1 MQPRRARFPHGTVFP
16 CTAHAFP
23 AAPSFPWDVA
33 GSKLMP
39 MTSSPS
45 NKTLD
50 PAAVKLPREIKVL
63 VAAAFMIAIGFG
75 IVAPILPQFAQS
87 FDVSVT
93 AAAVVVSAFALT
105 RLVFAPL
112 SGWLVERM
120 GERRTYILGILIVAA
135 SSAACAFAQTYWQLL
150 VYRGLGGI
158 GSTMFTVA
166 AMGLLIRLAPPSARG
181 RVSSLYSGS
190 FLLGNIAGPAV
201 GGLLA
206 GFGMALPF
214 LVYASALVLVAIL
227 VATQLPAVKNSA
239 VKNSAVRPRW
249 GRAAKPGPAVTAPTV
264 PAKHPVLPL
273 REALVIPAYRAV
285 LTSSFANGWSAF
297 GIRMALVPLFA
308 TAALGAGPEVAGIS
322 LAVFAVGTGVALTFS
337 GKLAD
342 TWGRKPMILSGL
354 AVNGIAMG
362 VLGFTGNEF
371 WFFLI
376 SAVAG
381 LGSGLMGPGQQA
393 AVADVIGNDRSGG
406 KVLATFQMSSD
417 LGAII
422 GPIAAGF
429 LVDTLSY
436 GPAFLMATAVAL
448 VSFLFWLPAK
458 DTRQPLS

>member
-1 MQPRRARFPHGTVFP
+1 MS
-16 CTAHAFP
+16 
-23 AAPSFPWDVA
+23 PS
-33 GSKLMP
+33 
-39 MTSSPS
+39 TSSS
-45 NKTLD
+45 NTP
-50 PAAVKLPREIKVL
+50 PAKESSDLPLVKLPRDIKVL

-75 IVAPILPQFAQS
+75 IVAPVLPQFAQS
-87 FDVSVT
+87 FDVSVS
-93 AAAVVVSAFALT
+93 AAAVVVSAFAFT
-105 RLVFAPL
+105 RLLFAPM

-135 SSAACAFAQTYWQLL
+135 SSAACAFAQNYWQLL
-150 VYRGLGGI
+150 LYRGLGGI

-166 AMGLLIRLAPPSARG
+166 AMGLLIRLAPPQARG
-181 RVSSLYSGS
+181 RISSLYAGS

-206 GFGMALPF
+206 GLGMQLPF
-214 LVYASALVLVAIL
+214 LVYAAALVLVALL
-227 VATQLPAVKNSA
+227 VATQLPSVAAAARRAAAQARTGAPTDNGTGFQSGSGTRNGAGVTTAVKKA
-239 VKNSAVRPRW
+239 
-249 GRAAKPGPAVTAPTV
+249 
-264 PAKHPVLPL
+264 VLPL
-273 REALVIPAYRAV
+273 REALGMPAYRAV
-285 LTSSFANGWSAF
+285 LTSGFANGWSAF

-308 TAALGAGPEVAGIS
+308 TVALEAGTEVAGLS

-371 WFFLI
+371 WFFLV
-376 SAVAG
+376 SAIAG
-381 LGSGLMGPGQQA
+381 LGSGLMGPAQQA
-393 AVADVIGNDRSGG
+393 VVADVIGNERSGG

-422 GPIAAGF
+422 GPIAAGM
-429 LVDTLSY
+429 LVDAFSF

-448 VSFLFWLPAK
+448 ISFLFWLPAK
-458 DTRQPLS
+458 DTKLL

>member
-1 MQPRRARFPHGTVFP
+1 
-16 CTAHAFP
+16 
-23 AAPSFPWDVA
+23 
-33 GSKLMP
+33 
-39 MTSSPS
+39 MTSPQSRKVSEP
-45 NKTLD
+45 D
-50 PAAVKLPREIKVL
+50 AVKLPREIKVL
-63 VAAAFMIAIGFG
+63 VAAAFLIAIGFG
-75 IVAPILPQFAQS
+75 IVAPVLPQFAQS
-87 FDVSVT
+87 FDVSVA
-93 AAAVVVSAFALT
+93 AAAVVVSAFAFT

-120 GERRTYILGILIVAA
+120 GERRTYILGILIVGA
-135 SSAACAFAQTYWQLL
+135 SSAACAFAGNYWQLL
-150 VYRGLGGI
+150 LFRGLGGI

-166 AMGLLIRLAPPSARG
+166 AMGLLIRMAPPKARG

-206 GFGMALPF
+206 GLGMQLPF
-214 LVYASALVLVAIL
+214 LVYAAALLLVAIL
-227 VATQLPAVKNSA
+227 VATFLPAAIPVPVHERGQAALKKNI
-239 VKNSAVRPRW
+239 
-249 GRAAKPGPAVTAPTV
+249 
-264 PAKHPVLPL
+264 LPL
-273 REALVIPAYRAV
+273 REALGLPAYRAV
-285 LTSSFANGWSAF
+285 LTSGFANGWSAF

-322 LAVFAVGTGVALTFS
+322 LAVFAIGTGVALTFS

-354 AVNGIAMG
+354 AVNGVAMG

-371 WFFLI
+371 WFFLV
-376 SAVAG
+376 SAIAG
-381 LGSGLMGPGQQA
+381 LGSGLMGPAQQA
-393 AVADVIGNDRSGG
+393 TVADVIGNDRSGG

-429 LVDTLSY
+429 LVDEFSY
-436 GPAFLMATAVAL
+436 GVAFLMATAVAA

-458 DTRQPLS
+458 DPHP

>member
-1 MQPRRARFPHGTVFP
+1 M
-16 CTAHAFP
+16 
-23 AAPSFPWDVA
+23 S
-33 GSKLMP
+33 SS
-39 MTSSPS
+39 TSSS
-45 NKTLD
+45 NTP
-50 PAAVKLPREIKVL
+50 PAKKSSDLPAVKLPRDIKVL

-75 IVAPILPQFAQS
+75 IVAPVLPQFAQS
-87 FDVSVT
+87 FDVSVS
-93 AAAVVVSAFALT
+93 AAAVVVSAFAFT
-105 RLVFAPL
+105 RLLFAPM

-135 SSAACAFAQTYWQLL
+135 SSAACAFAQNYWQLL
-150 VYRGLGGI
+150 LYRGLGGI

-166 AMGLLIRLAPPSARG
+166 AMGLLIRLAPPQARG
-181 RVSSLYSGS
+181 RVSSLYAGS

-206 GFGMALPF
+206 GLGMQLPF
-214 LVYASALVLVAIL
+214 LVYAAALVLVALL
-227 VATQLPAVKNSA
+227 VATQLPSVAAAARRAVAQASTGAATDNETGSQSGSGTRNGAGVTTAVKKA
-239 VKNSAVRPRW
+239 
-249 GRAAKPGPAVTAPTV
+249 
-264 PAKHPVLPL
+264 VLPL
-273 REALVIPAYRAV
+273 REALGMPAYRAV
-285 LTSSFANGWSAF
+285 LTSGFANGWSAF

-308 TAALGAGPEVAGIS
+308 TVALEAGTEVAGLS

-371 WFFLI
+371 WFFLV
-376 SAVAG
+376 SAIAG
-381 LGSGLMGPGQQA
+381 LGSGLMGPAQQA
-393 AVADVIGNDRSGG
+393 VVADVIGNERSGG

-422 GPIAAGF
+422 GPIAAGM
-429 LVDTLSY
+429 LVDAFSF

-448 VSFLFWLPAK
+448 LSFLFWIPAK
-458 DTRQPLS
+458 DTKLLP

>member
-1 MQPRRARFPHGTVFP
+1 M
-16 CTAHAFP
+16 
-23 AAPSFPWDVA
+23 
-33 GSKLMP
+33 LMP
-39 MTSSPS
+39 MTRPS
-45 NKTLD
+45 AKTSLD
-50 PAAVKLPREIKVL
+50 PVPVKLPREIKVL

-93 AAAVVVSAFALT
+93 AAAVVVSAFAFT
-105 RLVFAPL
+105 RLMFAPL

-120 GERRTYILGILIVAA
+120 GERRTYIVGILIVAT
-135 SSAACAFAQTYWQLL
+135 SSAACAFAQDYWQLL
-150 VYRGLGGI
+150 IYRGLGGI

-206 GFGMALPF
+206 GFGMQLPF
-214 LVYASALVLVAIL
+214 LVYAAALVLVAIL
-227 VATQLPAVKNSA
+227 IATQLPATKTGRRISPKRAVAGQSSPAGAPVSA
-239 VKNSAVRPRW
+239 LAPEARKQ
-249 GRAAKPGPAVTAPTV
+249 PA
-264 PAKHPVLPL
+264 LPL
-273 REALVIPAYRAV
+273 REALRLPAYRAV

-371 WFFLI
+371 WFFLV
-376 SAVAG
+376 SAIAG

-422 GPIAAGF
+422 GPIAAGV

-458 DTRQPLS
+458 DTRQPLA